1 MMIRHALYRR
11 LRFAQPRIQIVVFA
25 VLCLTIFASPGLAQE
40 PQEKSKTPPATNKKE
55 ARTIKLF
62 DGKTL
67 NGWKV
72 TNFGGEGEVLVEDGK
87 IVMEMGFSLTGITS
101 LRKDLPTT
109 NYEIQL
115 EANRLDGVDFFCTLT
130 FPVKDSHA
138 SLVVGGWAGAVVGIS
153 CIDDKDASQNETTK
167 YEGFKSEQWYR
178 IRVRVLD
185 KRIQAWID
193 DKQMV
198 DVNIEGRKLSTRPEV
213 DLSRPL
219 GIAAWETRSAL
230 RNISLR
236 KLSDE
241 EVAASK

>member
-1 MMIRHALYRR
+1 MIRHAIQRN
-11 LRFAQPRIQIVVFA
+11 LRSAQLLFPMVVLAGFGLA
-25 VLCLTIFASPGLAQE
+25 LFASPALAQE
-40 PQEKSKTPPATNKKE
+40 PPKKSKTPPAASKKE
-55 ARTIKLF
+55 AHSIKLF

-72 TNFGGEGEVLVEDGK
+72 TNFGGEGEVLVEDGR
-87 IVMEMGFSLTGITS
+87 IVMEMGFSLTGITNQS
-101 LRKDLPTT
+101 KDLPTT

-115 EANRLDGVDFFCTLT
+115 EACRLDGVDFFCTLT

-167 YEGFKSEQWYR
+167 YVGFKSDQWYR

-193 DKQMV
+193 DKQLV
-198 DVNIEGRKLSTRPEV
+198 DVNIDGRKLSTRPEV

-236 KLSDE
+236 KLSDK

>member
-1 MMIRHALYRR
+1 M
-11 LRFAQPRIQIVVFA
+11 
-25 VLCLTIFASPGLAQE
+25 
-40 PQEKSKTPPATNKKE
+40 
-55 ARTIKLF
+55 
-62 DGKTL
+62 
-67 NGWKV
+67 
-72 TNFGGEGEVLVEDGK
+72 
-87 IVMEMGFSLTGITS
+87 
-101 LRKDLPTT
+101 
-109 NYEIQL
+109 
-115 EANRLDGVDFFCTLT
+115 DGVDFFCTLT
-130 FPVKDSHA
+130 FPVTDSHA

-241 EVAASK
+241 EVAARK